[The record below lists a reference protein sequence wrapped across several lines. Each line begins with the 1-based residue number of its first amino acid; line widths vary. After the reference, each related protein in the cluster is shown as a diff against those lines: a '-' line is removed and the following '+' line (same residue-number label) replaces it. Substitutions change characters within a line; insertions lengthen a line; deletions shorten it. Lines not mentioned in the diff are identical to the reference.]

1 MEINLKKGNNE
12 ILLLRQ
18 KNNSENKNIF
28 CSFDLVS
35 EETMNLN
42 ILIKNDNNDE
52 LNKCNHKI
60 DYYSWYNEVSTTKK
74 YSFEYVLNNYTE
86 IYLKILSSKKMKINL
101 KNIEIS
107 II

>member
-12 ILLLRQ
+12 ILLFKQ
-18 KNNSENKNIF
+18 KTDSENKNIY

-35 EETMNLN
+35 EETMNLK
-42 ILIKNDNNDE
+42 ILIKKDNNE
-52 LNKCNHKI
+52 ESNECKHKI
-60 DYYSWYNEVSTTKK
+60 NYYSWYNEVSTMKN
-74 YSFEYVLNNYTE
+74 YSFDYVLNNYTE

-101 KNIEIS
+101 KNIEIN